1 MGRWP
6 MGQPPGREVS
16 ARPSRAS
23 SGAQKRMEAR
33 IRAAASP
40 GRVLHTGVPLTTT
53 SAPCRRASHPAPR
66 SSARQHST
74 SDSAGTA
81 RSRTVPQHAVFR
93 RRHRRRP
100 VQRPPAHHP
109 DPPALLCHIPGPL
122 FSKRYPTVC
131 GSGEICLQ
139 FWQKAL
145 PFGELAQSAI
155 FCFFSS
161 KNMLYLFCGLV
172 RPLPDGREVNDHG
185 LIYVSASVHRS
196 KCSVSLHLQ
205 VA

>member
-74 SDSAGTA
+74 SDRAGTA
-81 RSRTVPQHAVFR
+81 RSRTVPRQSSAAARSGSTLFFAAGTAAVPFSGLPPITQI
-93 RRHRRRP
+93 RP
-100 VQRPPAHHP
+100 LLYIGEQRSANLARQLELPVVKSTCPMDHT
-109 DPPALLCHIPGPL
+109 
-122 FSKRYPTVC
+122 SKRQEIKDLLTTLSAQYPD
-131 GSGEICLQ
+131 L
-139 FWQKAL
+139 
-145 PFGELAQSAI
+145 
-155 FCFFSS
+155 
-161 KNMLYLFCGLV
+161 
-172 RPLPDGREVNDHG
+172 
-185 LIYVSASVHRS
+185 RS
-196 KCSVSLHLQ
+196 KVFGAMQRLPLDGWGPTPHERIKTRERKKEE
-205 VA
+205 

>member
-74 SDSAGTA
+74 SDRAGTA
-81 RSRTVPQHAVFR
+81 RSRTVPRQSSAAARSGSTLFFAAGTAAVPFSGLPPITQIRPLSCVISPAPRSRKDTPQYAETEKYVCSFGKRLSLLGSWRKAPFSVSFR
-93 RRHRRRP
+93 RKICYTCSAASS
-100 VQRPPAHHP
+100 AHYQM
-109 DPPALLCHIPGPL
+109 G
-122 FSKRYPTVC
+122 
-131 GSGEICLQ
+131 
-139 FWQKAL
+139 
-145 PFGELAQSAI
+145 
-155 FCFFSS
+155 
-161 KNMLYLFCGLV
+161 
-172 RPLPDGREVNDHG
+172 GR
-185 LIYVSASVHRS
+185 
-196 KCSVSLHLQ
+196 
-205 VA
+205 